1 MSSQHLVAVILGSNI
16 DREHNLPAAVRL
28 LSEATNV
35 IGVSTVYETIAVGS
49 HQQPNYFN
57 AVVLLETELT
67 PAELKDGLLTMVEQ
81 QLGRRRTADKYAP
94 RTIDLDIVLYGDMDS
109 DYIVVGDYI
118 PADGRPHH
126 IPDPDLL
133 RYLHSAVPVAELLP
147 ELKHPETGES
157 LHSIAARLLAKAS
170 AGGEEPIRPRPDID
184 LQQALDQASGR

>member
-67 PAELKDGLLTMVEQ
+67 PAELKDGLLTRVEQ

-118 PADGRPHH
+118 PSDGRPHH

-184 LQQALDQASGR
+184 LQQVLDQASGR